1 MKQSFG
7 FKVGIVFTA
16 VAFYCND
23 AKAESHALGVQAGQ
37 VMQMDAAIE
46 NSDTDISFKG
56 YVARMRYEFRKRDAR
71 VAMGGYLQSFRA
83 ENTYKDPS
91 NEHAEEKLASNGL
104 GLHIGLLV
112 GGAGEFD
119 LGFGYQPTQFKK
131 VSGSADQEIAETHT
145 YASGFNINSGLTV
158 APALGSV
165 AMPIRLQLDC
175 TFLSGGKASGENDAM
190 LRKITLSSKSILI
203 GLDILY

>member
-1 MKQSFG
+1 MKQSLSL
-7 FKVGIVFTA
+7 KVSIVFTA
-16 VAFYCND
+16 LAFYCND
-23 AKAESHALGVQAGQ
+23 ASAESHALGVQAGQ

-56 YVARMRYEFRKRDAR
+56 YIARMRYEFRKRDAR
-71 VAMGGYLQSFRA
+71 FAMGGYLQSFRA

-91 NEHAEEKLASNGL
+91 NENAEEKLASNGF
-104 GLHIGLLV
+104 GLHAGYLI

-131 VSGSADQEIAETHT
+131 ISGSADEETTETHT
-145 YASGFNINSGLTV
+145 YASGFNINTGLTV

-165 AMPIRLQLDC
+165 ALPIRFQLDC
-175 TFLSGGKASGENDAM
+175 TFLSGGKASGESDAM
-190 LRKITLSSKSILI
+190 LRKITLSSKSLLI